1 MSNQEI
7 LYSESISIRN
17 LPINFNHA
25 DLRLFEHELKKS
37 IPATTLLHFADFS
50 INTSGIIFCGS
61 KVLPESFPDRRF
73 LDDWAGLK
81 AKLKIGV
88 INFLLKHHK
97 MPCYG
102 WNLM

>member
-17 LPINFNHA
+17 LPTNFNHA

-61 KVLPESFPDRRF
+61 KVLPESFPDHVF
-73 LDDWAGLK
+73 
-81 AKLKIGV
+81 
-88 INFLLKHHK
+88 
-97 MPCYG
+97 
-102 WNLM
+102 